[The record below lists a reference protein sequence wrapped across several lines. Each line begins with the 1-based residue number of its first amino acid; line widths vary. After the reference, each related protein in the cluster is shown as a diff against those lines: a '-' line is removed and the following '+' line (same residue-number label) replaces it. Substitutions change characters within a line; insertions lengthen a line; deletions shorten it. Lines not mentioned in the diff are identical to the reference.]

1 VPLSDIAVRRAKPRE
16 RPYKLTD
23 ERGMY
28 LLVSPTGAKLWRLK
42 YRFAGKEKT
51 LALGAYDEVTLA
63 EARTARDD
71 ARKLL
76 RDGVDPSAVKRQKKL
91 DQRIRAENT
100 FETVAKEWHAKRL
113 AGWTADHAERVLSSL
128 KADVF
133 PALGTRP
140 IAEIR
145 PPELLDVLRV
155 VEKRGAL
162 EVASRL
168 KQRCRAVFR
177 YAIATGR
184 AESDPT
190 RDLDGALKTPKRE
203 NYAALDASELPA
215 YLGKLAAYD
224 GHPQTRLALRL
235 LAYTFVRTTE
245 LRAAEWS
252 EFDEGAAEWRI
263 PAARMKMRDEHIV
276 PLSRQSLA
284 VLAELRALNG
294 HRRYVFMNL
303 VDHEK
308 FMSENTMLYAIYRMG
323 YHSRATGHGFRATA
337 STILNEQ
344 GFKSDVIERQLAH
357 AERNKVRAAYNR
369 AQYLPERRKMMQH
382 WADYLDA
389 LESGADVVPLHK
401 AA

>member
-1 VPLSDIAVRRAKPRE
+1 
-16 RPYKLTD
+16 
-23 ERGMY
+23 
-28 LLVSPTGAKLWRLK
+28 
-42 YRFAGKEKT
+42 
-51 LALGAYDEVTLA
+51 
-63 EARTARDD
+63 
-71 ARKLL
+71 
-76 RDGVDPSAVKRQKKL
+76 
-91 DQRIRAENT
+91 
-100 FETVAKEWHAKRL
+100 
-113 AGWTADHAERVLSSL
+113 VLSSL